1 MLNPLTALGRSLR
14 DLFDDFFLI
23 ICCNLIWFC
32 ATAPL
37 WAVALFMFVDGQFWL
52 AALVTMLG
60 TLPAGP
66 LTMGLVAIAWRLT
79 DGRVSGFRDFFGAV
93 WRHARAGWILFGS
106 WMLGFLLILFNL
118 IYYGTLPGWVGVIL
132 TTIAIYL
139 LIFWLSL
146 LIYAPAL
153 FLLQEAPTP
162 RTIIRS
168 STLMILGRPI
178 FTMLT
183 LAMMGLIL
191 LISFY
196 LVAPLAL
203 LTMGWLALWGM
214 QATRQQIADAKRR
227 EQEASAATLPP
238 EERGR
243 RGQVRPK

>member
-66 LTMGLVAIAWRLT
+66 LTMGLVAVAWRLA

-93 WRHARAGWILFGS
+93 WQHARAGWILFGS

-132 TTIAIYL
+132 TTIAIYIL
-139 LIFWLSL
+139 LFWLSL

-153 FLLQEAPTP
+153 FLLQEVPTP

-178 FTMLT
+178 FTLLT

-203 LTMGWLALWGM
+203 LTVGWLALWGM
-214 QATRQQIADAKRR
+214 QATRQQIADAERR
-227 EQEASAATLPP
+227 KQEASAATLPP

>member
-1 MLNPLTALGRSLR
+1 MLNPLTALGRALR

-32 ATAPL
+32 TTAPL
-37 WAVALFMFVDGQFWL
+37 WAVALYLLVDGQFWL
-52 AALVTMLG
+52 AALTAMIG

-66 LTMGLVAIAWRLT
+66 MTMGLVATAWRLA
-79 DGRVSGFRDFFGAV
+79 DGRVSGFRNFFGAV
-93 WRHARAGWILFGS
+93 WHHARSGWILFGG

-118 IYYGTLPGWVGVIL
+118 GYYGTLQGWVGVIL
-132 TTIAIYL
+132 TTIAIYIL
-139 LIFWLSL
+139 LFWLSL
-146 LIYAPAL
+146 LIYVPAL
-153 FLLQEAPTP
+153 LLLQEAPTP
-162 RTIIRS
+162 RMIIRS
-168 STLMILGRPI
+168 SVLMILGRPI
-178 FTMLT
+178 FTLLT

-203 LTMGWLALWGM
+203 LTVGWLALWGM
-214 QATRQQIADAKRR
+214 HATRQQIADAERR
-227 EQEASAATLPP
+227 KQEATAAASPP

>member
-1 MLNPLTALGRSLR
+1 LNPLTALGRSFR
-14 DLFDDFFLI
+14 DLFVDFFLI
-23 ICCNLIWFC
+23 IFCNLIWFC

-118 IYYGTLPGWVGVIL
+118 IYYGTLPSWVGVIL
-132 TTIAIYL
+132 TTIAIYI

-146 LIYAPAL
+146 LVYAPAL

-178 FTMLT
+178 FTLLT

-191 LISFY
+191 LISIY

-203 LTMGWLALWGM
+203 LTVGWLALWGM
-214 QATRQQIADAKRR
+214 QATRQQIADAERR
-227 EQEASAATLPP
+227 KQEASAATLPP

>member
-1 MLNPLTALGRSLR
+1 MLNPLTALGRALR

-32 ATAPL
+32 TVAPF
-37 WAVALFMFVDGQFWL
+37 WAVALFMLVDGQVWL

-60 TLPAGP
+60 ILPAGP
-66 LTMGLVAIAWRLT
+66 MTMGLVTVAWRLS

-93 WRHARAGWILFGS
+93 WRYARTGWILFGS
-106 WMLGFLLILFNL
+106 WMLGFLLILSNL
-118 IYYGTLPGWVGVIL
+118 GYYGTLQGWVGVIL
-132 TTIAIYL
+132 TTIALYIL
-139 LIFWLSL
+139 LFWLGL

-162 RTIIRS
+162 RMIIRS

-178 FTMLT
+178 FTLLT

-191 LISFY
+191 LFSFY

-203 LTMGWLALWGM
+203 LTVGWLALWGM
-214 QATRQQIADAKRR
+214 QATRQQIADAERCR
-227 EQEASAATLPP
+227 QEAEAVTAPP

>member
-1 MLNPLTALGRSLR
+1 MLNPLTALGRALR

-23 ICCNLIWFC
+23 ICCNLVWFC
-32 ATAPL
+32 TTAPL
-37 WAVALFMFVDGQFWL
+37 WAVALYMLVDGQFWL

-66 LTMGLVAIAWRLT
+66 MTMGLVALAWRLA

-93 WRHARAGWILFGS
+93 WRYARTGWILFGG

-118 IYYGTLPGWVGVIL
+118 GYYGTLQGWVGVIL
-132 TTIAIYL
+132 TTIAIYIL
-139 LIFWLSL
+139 LFWLSL
-146 LIYAPAL
+146 LIYVPAL
-153 FLLQEAPTP
+153 FLLQEVPTP
-162 RTIIRS
+162 RMIIRS

-178 FTMLT
+178 FTLLT

-191 LISFY
+191 LISFS

-203 LTMGWLALWGM
+203 LTVGWLALWGM
-214 QATRQQIADAKRR
+214 HTTRQQIADAERR
-227 EQEASAATLPP
+227 KQEAEAATAPS

>member
-1 MLNPLTALGRSLR
+1 MLNPLTAFGRALR

-23 ICCNLIWFC
+23 ICCNLVWFC
-32 ATAPL
+32 TTAPL
-37 WAVALFMFVDGQFWL
+37 WAVALYMLVDGQFWL

-66 LTMGLVAIAWRLT
+66 MTMGLVALAWRLA

-93 WRHARAGWILFGS
+93 WRYARTGWILFGG

-118 IYYGTLPGWVGVIL
+118 GYYGTLQGWVGVIL
-132 TTIAIYL
+132 TTIAIYIL
-139 LIFWLSL
+139 LFWLSL
-146 LIYAPAL
+146 LIYVPAL
-153 FLLQEAPTP
+153 FLLQEVPTP
-162 RTIIRS
+162 RMIIRS

-178 FTMLT
+178 FTLLT

-191 LISFY
+191 LISFS

-203 LTMGWLALWGM
+203 LTVGWLALWGM
-214 QATRQQIADAKRR
+214 HTTRQQIADAERR
-227 EQEASAATLPP
+227 KQEAEAATAPS

>member
-1 MLNPLTALGRSLR
+1 MLNPLTALGRALR

-32 ATAPL
+32 TTAPL
-37 WAVALFMFVDGQFWL
+37 WAAALYMLVDGQVWL
-52 AALVTMLG
+52 AALATMLG
-60 TLPAGP
+60 TIPAGP
-66 LTMGLVAIAWRLT
+66 MTMGLIAVAWRLA

-93 WRHARAGWILFGS
+93 WQHARVGWILFGS

-118 IYYGTLPGWVGVIL
+118 GYYGTLPGWVGVLL
-132 TTIAIYL
+132 TTVAIYL
-139 LIFWLSL
+139 LLFWLSL